1 MRAPIRLSEGSK
13 QTKDMTSFRYF
24 FQCAVLISLLAMS
37 CNDDNIG
44 APVFSSEFIF
54 ADSTGW
60 TIDFADYPPGDP
72 DLYEFKAAFTTLP
85 EPLDTTRPALLISG
99 ANRSDDLFMYAKR
112 KLTGLPPRQRLAVM
126 VEATF
131 ASNAASNA
139 VGIGGP
145 PGESVYLKTGVTT
158 VEPTTAPD
166 EMGWLRLNIDKGNQS
181 QIGSDALSLGN
192 AANGTDEF
200 VYVLL
205 ERETEGRLIV
215 EPDENG
221 EAWFYIGSDSGF
233 EGTTSLYYHR
243 VKITLRPVE

>member
-1 MRAPIRLSEGSK
+1 MKLP
-13 QTKDMTSFRYF
+13 TSFLLF
-24 FQCAVLISLLAMS
+24 VLLVGLLTVS
-37 CNDDNIG
+37 CEDEHTG
-44 APVFSSEFIF
+44 TPEFSYAFIL
-54 ADSTGW
+54 ADSINW
-60 TIDFADYPPGDP
+60 TVDYADYPPSDP
-72 DLYEFKAAFTTLP
+72 DLYELESKFTTLP
-85 EPLDTTRPALLISG
+85 APLDTTQPALLISG

-112 KLTGLPPRQRLAVM
+112 KLTGLPPRQPLTVA

-145 PGESVYLKTGVTT
+145 PGESVYLKTGVTRE
-158 VEPTTAPD
+158 EPVATPD
-166 EMGWLRLNIDKGNQS
+166 DMGWLRLNIDKGNQS
-181 QIGSDALSLGN
+181 QIGTQALSLGN

-205 ERETEGRLIV
+205 DRKTEGELVV

-243 VKITLRPVE
+243 VSITLRPVEGE